1 MKKEFKIVE
10 NLNELPEEMIGTFCE
25 ILYFSDCFNYVEVL
39 CFDDSQWFIDIKSLD
54 PQGE

>member
-1 MKKEFKIVE
+1 MKFKIVE

-39 CFDDSQWFIDIKSLD
+39 CFDDSQWFIDIKALD
-54 PQGE
+54 PEGY